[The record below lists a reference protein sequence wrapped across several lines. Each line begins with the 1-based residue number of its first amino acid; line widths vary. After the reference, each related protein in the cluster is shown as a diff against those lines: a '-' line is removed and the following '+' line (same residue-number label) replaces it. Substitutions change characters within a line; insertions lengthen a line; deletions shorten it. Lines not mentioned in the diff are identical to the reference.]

1 MMKVLCVCS
10 TSYPHPSRLPSSSSS
25 SSSPTQS
32 SRADLSSFLYSSH
45 GVHFGNVWRRSRSSG
60 LDSSANFV
68 GQRFRVFAKGANG
81 APFAPGSTGT
91 DGSKLNVVSGSAG
104 KLKLEPFG
112 GKSGSI
118 SFCGL
123 TYDTLEER
131 QLVSA
136 PFKEGTG
143 SFLWILGPL
152 AFISSLL
159 LPQIFLSSFVEATIK
174 DDILAE
180 IVASIFSETIFYIGL
195 ATFLRVAEQVQRP
208 YLEFSAKRWSL
219 ITGLRGYLSS
229 VFFTMGL
236 KVFVPL
242 LAVYATWPVIGLPA
256 LVSVAPFLIGCG
268 VQFMFES
275 ALTRRGSSCW
285 PLLPIIFEV
294 YRLYQLSKGAHFVQN
309 LMFSLRRSAVSPELL
324 DQSGAFMSMFA
335 VFQVLGIVCLWSL
348 MTFLIRLFPSRPVAE
363 NY

>member
-1 MMKVLCVCS
+1 MTKVLCVCS

-25 SSSPTQS
+25 SPAQS

-45 GVHFGNVWRRSRSSG
+45 R
-60 LDSSANFV
+60 D
-68 GQRFRVFAKGANG
+68 
-81 APFAPGSTGT
+81 
-91 DGSKLNVVSGSAG
+91 
-104 KLKLEPFG
+104 
-112 GKSGSI
+112 
-118 SFCGL
+118 
-123 TYDTLEER
+123 R

-174 DDILAE
+174 DEILA
-180 IVASIFSETIFYIGL
+180 ETIFYVGL

-208 YLEFSAKRWSL
+208 YHEFSTKRWSL
-219 ITGLRGYLSS
+219 ITGLTGYLSS

-268 VQFMFES
+268 VQFMFQS
-275 ALTRRGSSCW
+275 TLTRRGSSCW

-309 LMFSLRRSAVSPELL
+309 MMFSMRRSAVSPELL
-324 DQSGAFMSMFA
+324 DQSGAFLALYGRGFR
-335 VFQVLGIVCLWSL
+335 LGSSLEPPPLASVVCGL
-348 MTFLIRLFPSRPVAE
+348 
-363 NY
+363 